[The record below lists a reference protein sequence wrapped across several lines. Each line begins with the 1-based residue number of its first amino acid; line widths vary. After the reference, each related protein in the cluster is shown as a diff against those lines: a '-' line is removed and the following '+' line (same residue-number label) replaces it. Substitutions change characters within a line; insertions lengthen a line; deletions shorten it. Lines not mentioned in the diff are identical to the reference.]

1 MRGAAGVP
9 RRSSY
14 PFGAGAGGGQLQ
26 AAERRHRLQGAAVT
40 QQAAQ
45 WRFAASD

>member
-14 PFGAGAGGGQLQ
+14 AFGAGTGGGQLQ
-26 AAERRHRLQGAAVT
+26 AAERGHRLQGAVT

-45 WRFAASD
+45 WRFAVSD